1 MSLELAQECLV
12 RARSQLERVQIATNI
27 PDPES
32 GVLWAFYAYENCL
45 VALAEMYEREWAKN
59 HFGKARL
66 AREFYNEGLV
76 SRDIGDFME
85 ELNRMRKDAAYYE
98 LEDEI
103 DLEDLSSGLEQFIE
117 NIEAHLDV
125 LK

>member
-1 MSLELAQECLV
+1 MYEQGASWSEFRRQRTRQTLKTV
-12 RARSQLERVQIATNI
+12 S
-27 PDPES
+27 S
-32 GVLWAFYAYENCL
+32 GPFTPTKLL

-98 LEDEI
+98 LET
-103 DLEDLSSGLEQFIE
+103 
-117 NIEAHLDV
+117 
-125 LK
+125 K